1 MSEEPRIAVAGE
13 GEGAAE
19 RSMLS
24 VIALAA
30 WLAVLLGLAVQGLI
44 LGAKVAA
51 GGHVTTPQLFVDVTA
66 GVTWSALVCS
76 GIAVGTVA
84 TRHRATGPPSWASS
98 TSWSGSF
105 SAA

>member
-30 WLAVLLGLAVQGLI
+30 WLAVLLGLAVGFVFGSVI
-44 LGAKVAA
+44 LCG
-51 GGHVTTPQLFVDVTA
+51 
-66 GVTWSALVCS
+66 
-76 GIAVGTVA
+76 
-84 TRHRATGPPSWASS
+84 
-98 TSWSGSF
+98 
-105 SAA
+105 